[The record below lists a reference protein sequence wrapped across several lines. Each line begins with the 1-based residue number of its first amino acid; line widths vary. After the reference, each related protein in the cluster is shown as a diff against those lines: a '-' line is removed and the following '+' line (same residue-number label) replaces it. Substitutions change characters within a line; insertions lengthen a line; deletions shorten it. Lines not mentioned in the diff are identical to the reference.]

1 MTAAAYEEVVHP
13 DGRHELT
20 SKAQAGLEHSP
31 LYNHDLAPVRTEQRN
46 WTTYAYMALWI
57 GMAIN
62 IPSWTLAAGLIAIGM
77 DWLQAVFT
85 VALGNLIVLIPM
97 LLNSH
102 AGTKYGIPF
111 PVFARASFG
120 AYGANLPALIRAGVA
135 CGWFGIQTWIGG
147 GAIYTLVGAILGRDS
162 WWATAG
168 TFQLG
173 FGDPQPWTLWL
184 SFVIFWLIN
193 LYIILKGMNTLR
205 IFESWSAPFLILIA
219 AVLTISMVLGAG
231 GLGPIFER
239 PNAFGGWTGD
249 FWRIFFPSLMAMIAF
264 WSTLS
269 LNMPDFTR
277 FGRSQRDQVVGQTL
291 GLPTTMTVFAIMAV
305 FTASAATILYGSAVD
320 VWNPVALVGQYN
332 NAIVIIV
339 ALFAV
344 ALATLTTNV
353 AANLVSPS
361 YDFSNA
367 WPKMISFRTGGII
380 TAIVGVLIQPW
391 YLISNP
397 EIYIFTWLG
406 FYGGA
411 TGAIAGVLIA
421 DYWLIRK
428 TVLKLGDLYRPS
440 GIYRYVSG
448 WNWRAVVA
456 LLVGMVLAV
465 GGAYSATA
473 ADGSSTGPF
482 PPGGI
487 LPFLKFELPWGGFLY
502 DYSWVVGL
510 IVSLLVYW
518 ALASF
523 LPEREQAEAE
533 AAAPAAEPV

>member
-1 MTAAAYEEVVHP
+1 MTAAAYEEIVHP

-20 SKAQAGLEHSP
+20 QEAQSRLAGSS
-31 LYNHDLAPVRTEQRN
+31 LYNEDLAPVRTEQRT

-62 IPSWTLAAGLIAIGM
+62 IPSWTLAAGLIALGM

-120 AYGANLPALIRAGVA
+120 TLGANIPALLRAGVA

-147 GAIYTLVGAILGRDS
+147 GAIHTLVGAILGPDS
-162 WWATAG
+162 FWVTAG

-184 SFVIFWLIN
+184 SFVIFWAMN
-193 LYIILKGMNTLR
+193 LYIILAGMNALR
-205 IFESWSAPFLILIA
+205 IFENWSAPFLIIVSAL
-219 AVLTISMVLGAG
+219 LTVTMVAQAG
-231 GLGPIFER
+231 GIGPIFDR
-239 PNAFGGWTGD
+239 PSAFGGWTGQ
-249 FWRIFFPSLMAMIAF
+249 FWAIFFPSLMAMIAF

-277 FGRSQRDQVVGQTL
+277 FGRSQRDQLVGQTL
-291 GLPTTMTVFAIMAV
+291 GLPTTMTLFAVLAV
-305 FTASAATILYGSAVD
+305 FTASAATIVYGTSID
-320 VWNPVALVGQYN
+320 VWNPVALVGQFGN
-332 NAIVIIV
+332 PLVIIV

-367 WPKMISFRTGGII
+367 WPKVISFRTGGII
-380 TAIVGVLIQPW
+380 TSIVGVLIQPW

-421 DYWLIRK
+421 DYWFIRR
-428 TVLKLGDLYRPS
+428 TMIRLGDLYRS
-440 GIYRYVSG
+440 DGAYRYAGG
-448 WNWRAVVA
+448 WHWRAIVA
-456 LLVGMVLAV
+456 LVIGAVLAV
-465 GGAYSATA
+465 GGAYTA
-473 ADGSSTGPF
+473 PGTQGPF
-482 PPGGI
+482 PADGI
-487 LPFLKFELPWGGFLY
+487 IPFLKPLY

-510 IVSLLVYW
+510 
-518 ALASF
+518 AAAFLAYVGLNMIS
-523 LPEREQAEAE
+523 PIRE
-533 AAAPAAEPV
+533 AAGEEAPPVAAETA

>member
-1 MTAAAYEEVVHP
+1 MTAAAYEEIVHP

-20 SKAQAGLEHSP
+20 PEAQSGLEHSP

-46 WTTYAYMALWI
+46 WGTYAYMALWV

-62 IPSWTLAAGLIAIGM
+62 IPSWTLAAGLIALGM

-120 AYGANLPALIRAGVA
+120 SYGANLPALIRAGVA

-162 WWATAG
+162 WWVTAG

-184 SFVIFWLIN
+184 SFIIFWLIN

-205 IFESWSAPFLILIA
+205 IFESWSAPFLILVSLA
-219 AVLTISMVLGAG
+219 LTVSIVLGAG

-239 PNAFGGWTGD
+239 PSGFGGWTGD
-249 FWRIFFPSLMAMIAF
+249 FWRVFFPSLMAMIAF

-277 FGRSQRDQVVGQTL
+277 FGRSQRDQVVGQAL
-291 GLPTTMTVFAIMAV
+291 GLPTTMTVFAVLAV
-305 FTASAATILYGSAVD
+305 FTASGATILYGSAID
-320 VWNPVALVGQYN
+320 VWNPVALVNQFN
-332 NAIVIIV
+332 NPIVIVI

-397 EIYIFTWLG
+397 QIYIFTWLG

-421 DYWLIRK
+421 DYWLVRK
-428 TVLKLGDLYRPS
+428 TVIKLGDLYRPS

-473 ADGSSTGPF
+473 ADGSATGPF

-502 DYSWVVGL
+502 DYSWIVGL
-510 IVSLLVYW
+510 LVSLIVYW
-518 ALASF
+518 VLAT
-523 LPEREQAEAE
+523 LIPQREQVEAE
-533 AAAPAAEPV
+533 APTAAPEAI

>member
-1 MTAAAYEEVVHP
+1 MTAAAYEEIVHP

-20 SKAQAGLEHSP
+20 EGTRTAVADSS
-31 LYNHDLAPVRTEQRN
+31 LYNEDLAPVRIEERT

-62 IPSWTLAAGLIAIGM
+62 IPSWTLAAGLIALGM
-77 DWLQAVFT
+77 DWVQAVFT
-85 VALGNLIVLIPM
+85 VALGNVIVLVPM

-120 AYGANLPALIRAGVA
+120 TIGANLPALIRAGVA

-147 GAIYTLVGAILGRDS
+147 GAIFTLVGAILGENS
-162 WWATAG
+162 WWVTAT

-184 SFVIFWLIN
+184 SFGIFWLLN
-193 LYIILKGMNTLR
+193 LYIILAGMNALR
-205 IFESWSAPFLILIA
+205 VFENWSAPFLIVVSLL
-219 AVLTISMVLGAG
+219 LTIWMIMQAG
-231 GLGPIFER
+231 GVGPILAQ
-239 PNAFGGWTGD
+239 PNAFGGWTGG
-249 FWRIFFPSLMAMIAF
+249 FWAIFFPSLMGMIAF

-277 FGRSQRDQVVGQTL
+277 FGRSQGDQLVGQTL
-291 GLPTTMTVFAIMAV
+291 GLPTTMTLFAVLAV
-305 FTASAATILYGSAVD
+305 FTASAATIVYGANSGVD
-320 VWNPVALVGQYN
+320 IWNPVALVGQLESPL
-332 NAIVIIV
+332 VIIV

-380 TAIVGVLIQPW
+380 TSIVGVLIQPW

-421 DYWLIRK
+421 DYWFVRRTMI
-428 TVLKLGDLYRPS
+428 KLADLYRTE
-440 GIYRYVSG
+440 GAYRYASG

-456 LLVGMVLAV
+456 LAVGAVLAV
-465 GGAYSATA
+465 GGAYTA
-473 ADGSSTGPF
+473 PGVQGPF
-482 PPGGI
+482 PADGLIP
-487 LPFLKFELPWGGFLY
+487 LLKPLY

-510 IVSLLVYW
+510 VVAFLVYVGLHLV
-518 ALASF
+518 A
-523 LPEREQAEAE
+523 PMREPTVEEAPT
-533 AAAPAAEPV
+533 PAAEMA